1 MNQTVCGKKPVVI
14 GYGNNLSSFIS
25 LTIHA
30 GATENAKPCNEGGH
44 SETFFSVRVT
54 SVVRVA
60 AHYNFMFVAW
70 RIIRAVY
77 VVFQ

>member
-30 GATENAKPCNEGGH
+30 GATENAKPCNEGEH
-44 SETFFSVRVT
+44 SETCFS
-54 SVVRVA
+54 VRVA
-60 AHYNFMFVAW
+60 AHYNFMFAAW

-77 VVFQ
+77 AVF